1 MSSATFTQTRSQ
13 ALSLEK
19 HADTLLSR
27 YSAFQNLSNT
37 SSSDEENE
45 LSDSI
50 FENLQ
55 KRENVVNTLNRISE
69 TDTNLSTSKLQQL
82 QRHKEVLSEHKR
94 SYTKIQGVIKEE
106 RNRNNLLFSVRSD
119 INAHRERSSNNS
131 NNRDL
136 NANDYILDERVRAD
150 NANSFAE
157 RLLQQAYNT
166 RDELYSQRAHLSNAQ
181 LRMMGAVQLIP
192 GINVLISRINTR
204 RKRDTLILATVI
216 AICILVLFFF

>member
-1 MSSATFTQTRSQ
+1 M
-13 ALSLEK
+13 
-19 HADTLLSR
+19 
-27 YSAFQNLSNT
+27 
-37 SSSDEENE
+37 
-45 LSDSI
+45 
-50 FENLQ
+50 
-55 KRENVVNTLNRISE
+55 
-69 TDTNLSTSKLQQL
+69 
-82 QRHKEVLSEHKR
+82 
-94 SYTKIQGVIKEE
+94 
-106 RNRNNLLFSVRSD
+106 LFSVRSD
-119 INAHRERSSNNS
+119 IDAHRERSTNNS

-136 NANDYILDERVRAD
+136 NANDYILDESVRAD

-181 LRMMGAVQLIP
+181 LRMMGAVLLIP